1 MPASIYSLHYDIL
14 LAIFHELSLH
24 VVSGPDLFRWN
35 RDKSVSDTERRIR
48 RLALASAALV
58 CRAFADP
65 ATEVLWSVFFDGK
78 MQILLELLSVCK
90 RARDDEDHIVFVSH
104 LTIRHGRIT
113 TLTTTGL

>member
-1 MPASIYSLHYDIL
+1 MPTSIYSLNYDIL

-24 VVSGPDLFRWN
+24 AISGPHSFERS
-35 RDKSVSDTERRIR
+35 RDESVSLTERRIR

-65 ATEVLWSVFFDGK
+65 ATKVLWSAFFDGK
-78 MQILLELLSVCK
+78 MQILLKLLSVCK
-90 RARDDEDHIVFVSH
+90 RARDGDHIVFVSH

-113 TLTTTGL
+113 TLTKTGL